1 MYVLN
6 DKTALFSINSFW
18 DPTLNLDAGVPV
30 CILEVSDFIFL
41 PNWYRVETANEKTG
55 WLSEIALGTS
65 REYLDLKYESRP
77 TLVILPP
84 AALGLDPFY
93 QKYLDAQGLLIVS
106 SWKVP
111 DAALYQAAFII
122 DEMLINRPDLR
133 ARIVELGV
141 RLAIMADSEVTT
153 DIPEYSDL
161 YQVYP
166 GTDWDTRGR
175 GFGPSRVRPV
185 TSTSEENLLC
195 YAVDAY
201 AFEDILVHE
210 MAHTALEF
218 GVERIPGGAEFLE
231 RLNAAYDTSMIA
243 GLWASTYAAENR
255 DEYWAEGVQSWFG
268 LNDPP
273 GWIHNGV
280 NTRAE
285 LKAYDPELA
294 SLIKEVFGDTEVT
307 SSCHNPIGEDITA
320 WIRGIVTGPDGSPLE
335 GIELWAWQGTLE
347 TSGFGRTG
355 PGGAFA
361 IGVPS
366 GTFTLDVWAGPG
378 CSWVGWYDGN
388 GITTGRTQAVRGAVS
403 GEDIS
408 DVEIRLPALP
418 DHLPRVEHCK

>member
-1 MYVLN
+1 MYILS
-6 DKTALFSINSFW
+6 DQTALLTINNFW

-30 CILEVSDFIFL
+30 CILEATDFVFI
-41 PNWYRVETANEKTG
+41 PIWYRVESADGKTG
-55 WLSEIALGTS
+55 WLSETALGTS
-65 REYLDLKYESRP
+65 REYLDLKYASRP
-77 TLVILPP
+77 MQVILPP
-84 AALGLDPFY
+84 AALGLDLFY
-93 QKYLDAQGLLIVS
+93 RKYLDAQGLPIVS
-106 SWKVP
+106 SSKVP
-111 DAALYQAAFII
+111 DTALYQAAFII

-133 ARIVELGV
+133 DRIAELGV
-141 RLAIMADSEVTT
+141 RLAIMAESEVTT

-185 TSTSEENLLC
+185 ASTSEENLLC
-195 YAVDAY
+195 YAVDAC

-218 GVERIPGGAEFLE
+218 GVERIPGGAAFLE
-231 RLNAAYDTSMIA
+231 RLNAAYDSAMSSR
-243 GLWASTYAAENR
+243 LWASTYAAENR

-285 LKAYDPELA
+285 LEGYDPVLA
-294 SLIKEVFGDTEVT
+294 SLIKEVFGDIEVT

-320 WIRGIVTGPDGSPLE
+320 WISGTVKGPDGNPFQ
-335 GIELWAWQGTLE
+335 GIALWAWQGTLE
-347 TSGFGRTG
+347 TSGLGRTG
-355 PGGAFA
+355 PSGAFA
-361 IGVPS
+361 VGVPNGS
-366 GTFTLDVWAGPG
+366 FTLDVWAGPG

-388 GITTGRTQAVRGAVS
+388 GITTDRTQAVRVTVT
-403 GEDIS
+403 GEDIRNM
-408 DVEIRLPALP
+408 EILLPADP
-418 DHLPRVEHCK
+418 DNLPRVEHCR